1 MNSSYTSQ
9 LNIKPPFHHPTSSF
23 PHRRESSVLTLYAF
37 ILSLFLSIS
46 SSSQATPQIDL
57 EGLLPNAAILLIDG
71 ERKMLKEGQ
80 THNGVTLVSAYTNTA
95 TLEVNGQQ
103 MVLGLSRKVGT
114 NYQPPAAQIVTIQRD
129 NMLQYR
135 TNAQINGRQVEVLV
149 DTGANLVAMNENHA
163 RRIGLNLE
171 QATPARVETASGI
184 AKAWTLNLRSVNVGG
199 IKVNNVPATVI
210 EGEFPNYVLLGMTYL
225 RHVKMEDN
233 QGTLT
238 LSRTQ

>member
-1 MNSSYTSQ
+1 MHYT
-9 LNIKPPFHHPTSSF
+9 
-23 PHRRESSVLTLYAF
+23 
-37 ILSLFLSIS
+37 IS
-46 SSSQATPQIDL
+46 TNAAPQIDL
-57 EGLLPNAAILLIDG
+57 EGLMPNAAILSIDG
-71 ERKMLKEGQ
+71 ERKLLKEGQ

-95 TLEVNGQQ
+95 TLEVEGKQ

-114 NYQPPAAQIVTIQRD
+114 NYQPPAAQTVTIQRD
-129 NMLQYR
+129 QMLQYI
-135 TNAQINGRQVEVLV
+135 TTAQINGRQVEVLV

-210 EGEFPNYVLLGMTYL
+210 EGEFPSHVLLGMTYL
-225 RHVKMEDN
+225 RHVKIEDN

>member
-1 MNSSYTSQ
+1 M
-9 LNIKPPFHHPTSSF
+9 
-23 PHRRESSVLTLYAF
+23 
-37 ILSLFLSIS
+37 
-46 SSSQATPQIDL
+46 
-57 EGLLPNAAILLIDG
+57 PNAAILLIDG

-80 THNGVTLVSAYTNTA
+80 THSGVTLVSAYTNTA
-95 TLEVNGQQ
+95 TLEVGGQK

-114 NYQPPAAQIVTIQRD
+114 NYQPPAAQVVTIQRD

-210 EGEFPNYVLLGMTYL
+210 EGEFPNHVLLGMTYL
-225 RHVKMEDN
+225 RHIRMEDN
-233 QGTLT
+233 QGVLT

>member
-1 MNSSYTSQ
+1 MA
-9 LNIKPPFHHPTSSF
+9 
-23 PHRRESSVLTLYAF
+23 LTLV
-37 ILSLFLSIS
+37 ISLSLIS
-46 SSSQATPQIDL
+46 PTQAAPQIDL
-57 EGLLPNAAILLIDG
+57 EGLMPDAAILLIDG
-71 ERKMLKEGQ
+71 ERKMLKKGQ

-95 TLEVNGQQ
+95 TLEVDGKQ

-114 NYQPPAAQIVTIQRD
+114 NYQAPAAQTVTIQRD
-129 NMLQYR
+129 QMLQYI
-135 TNAQINGRQVEVLV
+135 TTAQINGRQVEVLV

-210 EGEFPNYVLLGMTYL
+210 EGEFPGHVLLGMTYL